1 LVVLVWWNIW
11 RERNSRVFTDAV
23 KQATELATW
32 IREEGGQWID
42 AGCSRLSA
50 LLQ

>member
-1 LVVLVWWNIW
+1 VVEHLEGTQQPGVH
-11 RERNSRVFTDAV
+11 DAM